1 MHLGIEAEGCTR
13 CAMDA
18 VATAI
23 MPANSAGDMAVREH
37 RVQMCSPPLARLE
50 KCAAIAPEGWCM
62 GMYGVW
68 AVCLYA
74 VCAVS
79 AVWRYKAGVTMRG
92 RCIAV

>member
-50 KCAAIAPEGWCM
+50 KCAAIA
-62 GMYGVW
+62 
-68 AVCLYA
+68 L
-74 VCAVS
+74 
-79 AVWRYKAGVTMRG
+79 
-92 RCIAV
+92 